1 LYLQSS
7 RFWFEGIWVDVPV
20 DDYIPCKRY
29 NDTLRPVG
37 CRIPRKEDGK
47 AELWVPMLE
56 KAFAK

>member
-1 LYLQSS
+1 
-7 RFWFEGIWVDVPV
+7 VDVPV